1 MDTRIESA
9 LTQME
14 QQLAEPLSIATLA
27 AGVNLSASRF
37 AHLFCREVGTSPA
50 RYLHAPPLTAAAAA
64 VAADAPNKPDV
75 SGKLH
80 AAS

>member
-9 LTQME
+9 LSQME

-50 RYLHAPPLTAAAAA
+50 RYLHALRM
-64 VAADAPNKPDV
+64 
-75 SGKLH
+75 LLER
-80 AAS
+80 